1 MLIGHVESW
10 QTNYDFEKLAID
22 ATTNYVSLTT
32 MRMANFLK
40 VEDKMLDNFEEE
52 LEDVI
57 TLIAQNNVPWVL
69 CCSH

>member
-1 MLIGHVESW
+1 
-10 QTNYDFEKLAID
+10 
-22 ATTNYVSLTT
+22 

-57 TLIAQNNVPWVL
+57 TLIAQNNVP
-69 CCSH
+69 